1 LSHWIARIIATF
13 ERFQTENMKGFPQ
26 FMLLL
31 FFVLTFSH
39 SLYAQKT
46 QPRRTMLAKQKNQ
59 PTPGEYIAADSAK
72 ESFAPLKR
80 DTTMP
85 VMIFP
90 GKIRQDSVLIANYT
104 ITDGSWEGKL
114 VKTFSFYLPNGVKA
128 AEAMILGISKDA
140 CSITTFKDNQ
150 MTQVEIDAINNT
162 ARVQQLADYLVKNGY
177 L

>member
-1 LSHWIARIIATF
+1 
-13 ERFQTENMKGFPQ
+13 MKGFPQ
-26 FMLLL
+26 FILLL
-31 FFVLTFSH
+31 FIVLAISH
-39 SLYAQKT
+39 SLHGQITKVSDTTFAGQN
-46 QPRRTMLAKQKNQ
+46 NQ
-59 PTPGEYIAADSAK
+59 QLPGEYIATDSIK
-72 ESFAPLKR
+72 SSFSPLKR
-80 DTTMP
+80 DTSMP

-90 GKIRQDSVLIANYT
+90 GKIRQDSVLIAHYT

-150 MTQVEIDAINNT
+150 MMQVEIDAINNT
-162 ARVQQLADYLVKNGY
+162 ARVQQLAGYLVKNGY